1 MPFNVRH
8 VTNSLLQRGFREARG
23 DMSPMKIQK
32 LLFYLNGWHLAV
44 HGQPAIDTPFEPW
57 DYGPVVPTVYRELRD
72 YGRGNVTSYIKDMDW
87 KGTGAKAYV
96 ISDDCKDFQEI
107 LDLTWE
113 KYIGFNAL
121 QLSAMTH
128 QPGSPWDLARKA
140 GLNAIPDDVTRDY
153 FVGLAQTA

>member
-8 VTNSLLQRGFREARG
+8 ATNSLLQRGFKEARQ
-23 DMSPMKIQK
+23 DMSPMKVQK

-44 HGQPAIDTPFEPW
+44 HGKPALDTPFEAW
-57 DYGPVVPTVYRELRD
+57 DYGPVVPTIYRDLRE
-72 YGRGNVTSYIKDMDW
+72 YGRGNVTSYLKDIDW
-87 KGTGAKAYV
+87 EGTGSKAYV
-96 ISDDCKDFQEI
+96 VSADCKDFHDI

-128 QPGSPWDLARKA
+128 QPGSPWDQARKL
-140 GLNAIPDDVTRDY
+140 GLEAIPDDVTRDY
-153 FVGLAQTA
+153 FVKLARS